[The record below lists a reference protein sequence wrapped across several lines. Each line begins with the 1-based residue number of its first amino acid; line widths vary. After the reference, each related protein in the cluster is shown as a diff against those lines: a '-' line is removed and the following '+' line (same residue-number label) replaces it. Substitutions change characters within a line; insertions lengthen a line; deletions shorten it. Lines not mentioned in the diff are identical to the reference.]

1 MAHPRRMFGSSRCA
15 NVARSS
21 GDSSPSLLRRGSTTL
36 DGTVWMASSSS
47 EMLTVVASASASR
60 MDPQTQSP
68 SRGTQTLLA
77 SIVDI
82 CPADGGLFEW
92 GRRGDVPGSW
102 ARWNVVTCGSVTAS
116 KFRLN
121 IAYSCT

>member
-1 MAHPRRMFGSSRCA
+1 MTHPRRMFGSSRCA
-15 NVARSS
+15 SVAKSS

-77 SIVDI
+77 SIVDMLLL
-82 CPADGGLFEW
+82 PARMEGSSNGG
-92 GRRGDVPGSW
+92 GGGDVGFL
-102 ARWNVVTCGSVTAS
+102 VGSVERGAS
-116 KFRLN
+116 VQHARASL
-121 IAYSCT
+121 SV